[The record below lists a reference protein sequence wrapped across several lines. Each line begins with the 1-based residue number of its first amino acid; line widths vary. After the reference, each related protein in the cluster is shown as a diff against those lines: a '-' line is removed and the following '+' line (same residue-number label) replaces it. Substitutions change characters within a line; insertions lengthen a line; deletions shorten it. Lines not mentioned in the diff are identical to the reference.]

1 MAPSRG
7 FRVNT
12 DKLTDVA
19 DMVKR
24 LLDDV
29 SGARGFIGGNLP
41 DFRQADGHELREG
54 LAVIWPE
61 WDDGFA
67 TGYGYEHQGMLKTY
81 ESMVAQLTALEA
93 SCRST
98 AKAYANREH
107 DSTAAVNAVDNREI

>member
-1 MAPSRG
+1 MAPSSR
-7 FRVNT
+7 FRVDP

-29 SGARGFIGGNLP
+29 SGSTGYVGGNLP
-41 DFRQADGHELREG
+41 DFQKADGHELGQG
-54 LAVIWPE
+54 LAVIWPN

-67 TGYGYEHQGMLKTY
+67 TGYGYEHQGMIKTY
-81 ESMVAQLTALEA
+81 QSMVQQLTALEA
-93 SCRST
+93 ACRST

-107 DSTAAVNAVDNREI
+107 DSRAAVSAVGNGEI